1 MSWEFINSNGGS
13 FGGGGGGSSSLPT
26 ITSIASGQTA
36 TVDFL
41 QDVSALSRDYTIYV
55 KKNDTIQ
62 SYNLKLVKTNG
73 EPNFITYS
81 IVGEDIS
88 HTTVGY
94 IEDSKMKI
102 RITNNEN
109 TTITVYLIRN

>member
-1 MSWEFINSNGGS
+1 MSWEFISGSGAGGS
-13 FGGGGGGSSSLPT
+13 GGGGSSSLPT
-26 ITSIASGQTA
+26 ITSIAAGQTA

-41 QDVSALSRDYTIYV
+41 QDVSALSRDYTIYI

-73 EPNFITYS
+73 ESNFITYS
-81 IVGEDIS
+81 IVGEDIA
-88 HTTVGY
+88 HTTIGY

-109 TTITVYLIRN
+109 TTITVYLIRS